1 MKLIWSMQNTKL
13 TFYVIVLDPSLR
25 TGLQL
30 FEELY
35 DDRQFLSIFVVSKAV
50 VGKDIQQGN

>member
-1 MKLIWSMQNTKL
+1 MQNTKL